1 MQILSNLGSCSRP
14 LMCVVCGCDRI
25 HGHGSYERW
34 VVWAIAAVAKKIKVS
49 RYRCLGCE
57 GTMSVLP
64 YGILAYRLLSL
75 MVLSQSLYDQEEQ
88 RWRDLLRVYRRRWEK
103 WYAKLW
109 RGIGNVFGRLSREA
123 YGGWEQLRELDL
135 AGVNPELV
143 DQTGLSLFGRYRIHA
158 AARTF

>member
-1 MQILSNLGSCSRP
+1 
-14 LMCVVCGCDRI
+14 
-25 HGHGSYERW
+25 
-34 VVWAIAAVAKKIKVS
+34 
-49 RYRCLGCE
+49 
-57 GTMSVLP
+57 MSVLP

-143 DQTGLSLFGRYRIHA
+143 DQTGLSLFGRYRIHT